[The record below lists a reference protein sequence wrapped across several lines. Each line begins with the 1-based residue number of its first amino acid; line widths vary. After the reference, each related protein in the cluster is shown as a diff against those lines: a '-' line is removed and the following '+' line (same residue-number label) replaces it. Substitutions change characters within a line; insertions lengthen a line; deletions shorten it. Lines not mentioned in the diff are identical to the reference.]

1 MRTRE
6 AKEAFQ
12 RAIELDQG
20 DPVPRLG
27 LGLAMIREGDLSEG
41 RREIEVAAS
50 LDPGNAVVRSYLG
63 KAYFEEK
70 RPGLDTR
77 EYTLAKEVDPL
88 DPTPWFYDAIAKQ
101 TTNQPVEALE
111 SLQEAI
117 ELNDNRA
124 VYRSRLL
131 LDADLAA
138 RSASLGRVYSDLG
151 FQDVAL
157 VEGWKSVNTDPTNFS
172 AYRFLADSYAALP
185 RHEVARV
192 SELFQ
197 SQMLQPLNMTPIQP
211 RLAESNLFLIS
222 AGGPGSLSFNE
233 FNPLFN
239 RDGIN
244 VQVTGLGGDNGLRS
258 GEAVVAG
265 IFDKMSFSVGY
276 SQFESDGWR
285 DNANQDD
292 TIANAFFQVEL
303 SPQTSIQA
311 EYRFRDREHGD
322 IQQQFFEDTFLAGLT
337 DQRESHT
344 FRVGGRHTFSPS
356 SIVLASLIYRDSDSA
371 FRLDEFAG
379 PDTFFA
385 ATGPETAY
393 GVEVQH
399 LYRSRH
405 FDLTSG
411 VGYFDVDGEISL
423 EIGFFG
429 FVEELPPIPEKFDH
443 VNLYAYANV
452 KPVTNVTV
460 TVGGSFDRVNGDLPG
475 DGGNQF
481 NPKVGLTWNPVPSTT
496 IRTAVFRTLKRTLVT
511 DQTLEPTQV
520 GGFNQFFDDFN
531 LTEGWRYGGGIDQK
545 FVETSRRA

>member
-172 AYRFLADSYAALP
+172 AHRFLADSYAALP

-222 AGGPGSLSFNE
+222 AG
-233 FNPLFN
+233 
-239 RDGIN
+239 DG
-244 VQVTGLGGDNGLRS
+244 GLHGARANLRP
-258 GEAVVAG
+258 AHR
-265 IFDKMSFSVGY
+265 
-276 SQFESDGWR
+276 W
-285 DNANQDD
+285 
-292 TIANAFFQVEL
+292 
-303 SPQTSIQA
+303 P
-311 EYRFRDREHGD
+311 
-322 IQQQFFEDTFLAGLT
+322 
-337 DQRESHT
+337 
-344 FRVGGRHTFSPS
+344 GGR
-356 SIVLASLIYRDSDSA
+356 L
-371 FRLDEFAG
+371 
-379 PDTFFA
+379 
-385 ATGPETAY
+385 
-393 GVEVQH
+393 
-399 LYRSRH
+399 
-405 FDLTSG
+405 
-411 VGYFDVDGEISL
+411 
-423 EIGFFG
+423 
-429 FVEELPPIPEKFDH
+429 
-443 VNLYAYANV
+443 
-452 KPVTNVTV
+452 
-460 TVGGSFDRVNGDLPG
+460 
-475 DGGNQF
+475 
-481 NPKVGLTWNPVPSTT
+481 
-496 IRTAVFRTLKRTLVT
+496 
-511 DQTLEPTQV
+511 
-520 GGFNQFFDDFN
+520 
-531 LTEGWRYGGGIDQK
+531 
-545 FVETSRRA
+545 